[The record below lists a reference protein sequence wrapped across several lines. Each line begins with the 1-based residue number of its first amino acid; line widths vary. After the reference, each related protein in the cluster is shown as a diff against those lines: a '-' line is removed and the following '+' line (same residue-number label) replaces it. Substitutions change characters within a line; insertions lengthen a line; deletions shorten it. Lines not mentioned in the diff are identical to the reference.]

1 MHGRVEAP
9 HSNRRDID
17 NLRKLS
23 TYLLEYR
30 GRVALALGCLVMS
43 KLAIVAVPFVLKHIV
58 DTLDAGSNA
67 GNDVL
72 LVALGFVAAY
82 GLLRIAGSLFTELQ
96 NSLFSR
102 VRFRAMHELSN
113 RVLEHLHRLS
123 LAFHLER
130 KTGSITRDLSRGASS
145 LSTIA
150 NLLVFNIVPT
160 LAEFLL
166 VAAILLGGYG
176 WQYTAVVVLTVALYI
191 VYTLAF
197 SGWRMQFRHEMN
209 RLDSLANGRAVDS
222 LLNYETVK
230 YFGNEK
236 LETDAYDG
244 YMSDWADAGVKSQ
257 VTMSTLNFGQSAL
270 VSLGVTAILVLAARD
285 VAADTIT
292 LGDIVLINAM
302 MLQLFVP
309 LNMLGVV
316 YRGLQYALADMDLV
330 LRLLERTPEIR
341 DADKATEL
349 VVEAARIEFDDVRFA
364 YLEERPILK
373 GVSFTVEPGRK
384 VAVVGPSGSGKS
396 TLSRLLFRFY
406 DVDGGT
412 IRVSGTDVRTCTQ
425 ASLRHALG
433 VVPQDTVMFNDTI
446 RYNLAY
452 ADPDVDDAA
461 IDKAL
466 RRANLAGFVEQLPQG
481 LDTVVGERGLKLS
494 GGEKQRMAIARVIL
508 KDPPIIV
515 FDEATSSLDTRTE
528 QSILEGLDAVARRA
542 TSLVIAHRALH
553 RGRRRSDPRA
563 RCRRDRR
570 ARHARDAARRGRALR
585 EPVAPAAGRGGRRRR
600 RRAPGPRSRRAA
612 GRDLRHRPRVPGT
625 RCRGRRPAYSVPP
638 RTSCRNS
645 LRVLMSVR
653 KRPSIDE
660 VVIDEFCLP
669 TPRICMHR
677 WRAST
682 ITPTP
687 RPPVTVATA
696 SAISRVRFSWICSRR
711 AYMSAMRAILDK
723 PITRPGAGRRRG
735 TCR

>member
-1 MHGRVEAP
+1 MVGRVEAP
-9 HSNRRDID
+9 HSNRRDLD

-23 TYLLEYR
+23 TYLFEYR
-30 GRVALALGCLVMS
+30 GRVALALGCLVLS
-43 KLAIVAVPFVLKHIV
+43 KLAIVSVPFVLKRIV
-58 DTLDAGSNA
+58 NTLDADAA
-67 GNDVL
+67 GEAEAEAGVAVGDTLFGLAADDVL

-96 NSLFSR
+96 NALFSR
-102 VRFRAMHELSN
+102 VRYRAMHELSN
-113 RVLEHLHRLS
+113 RVLAHLHRLS

-176 WQYTAVVVLTVALYI
+176 WQYTAVVLLTVVLYV

-230 YFGNEK
+230 YFGNER
-236 LETDAYDG
+236 LETEAYDRH
-244 YMSDWADAGVKSQ
+244 MSDWADAGVKSQ
-257 VTMSTLNFGQSAL
+257 VTMSTLNFGQAAL
-270 VSLGVTAILVLAARD
+270 VSLGVTAIMVLAARD
-285 VAADTIT
+285 VAAGTIT

-309 LNMLGVV
+309 LNVLGVV

-341 DADKATEL
+341 DADDAAAL
-349 VVEAARIEFDDVRFA
+349 VVTEARVEFDDVRFA

-373 GVSFTVEPGRK
+373 GVSFTVEPGQK
-384 VAVVGPSGSGKS
+384 VAVVGPSGAGKS

-406 DVDGGT
+406 DVDGGA
-412 IRVSGTDVRTCTQ
+412 IRVSGTDVRDCTQ
-425 ASLRHALG
+425 NSLRAALG

-452 ADPDVDDAA
+452 AHPDTKRAHDGDIPIDDAA
-461 IDKAL
+461 VGEAL
-466 RRANLAGFVEQLPQG
+466 RRANLAEFVERLPDG

-542 TSLVIAHRALH
+542 TSLVIAHRLSTVVDADQILVLDAGEIVE
-553 RGRRRSDPRA
+553 RGTHETLLEAGGLYASLWRLQQGGEGGEDDLAIDP
-563 RCRRDRR
+563 
-570 ARHARDAARRGRALR
+570 
-585 EPVAPAAGRGGRRRR
+585 PAG
-600 RRAPGPRSRRAA
+600 
-612 GRDLRHRPRVPGT
+612 
-625 RCRGRRPAYSVPP
+625 
-638 RTSCRNS
+638 
-645 LRVLMSVR
+645 
-653 KRPSIDE
+653 
-660 VVIDEFCLP
+660 
-669 TPRICMHR
+669 
-677 WRAST
+677 ASS
-682 ITPTP
+682 
-687 RPPVTVATA
+687 ATA
-696 SAISRVRFSWICSRR
+696 
-711 AYMSAMRAILDK
+711 
-723 PITRPGAGRRRG
+723 
-735 TCR
+735 

>member
-1 MHGRVEAP
+1 MAGRIEAP
-9 HSNRRDID
+9 HSNRRDLE

-23 TYLLEYR
+23 SYLFEYR

-43 KLAIVAVPFVLKHIV
+43 KLAVVAVPFVLKRIV
-58 DTLDAGSNA
+58 DTLDAGTGGAAPGAPGGEA
-67 GNDVL
+67 GGAGEVGAGGAPGEALGANEVL

-113 RVLEHLHRLS
+113 RVLAQLHRLS

-176 WQYTAVVVLTVALYI
+176 WQYTAVVLLTVALYVI
-191 VYTLAF
+191 YTLAF

-236 LETDAYDG
+236 LEADAYDRHMG
-244 YMSDWADAGVKSQ
+244 DWADAGVKSQ
-257 VTMSTLNFGQSAL
+257 VTMSTLNFGQAAL
-270 VSLGVTAILVLAARD
+270 VSVGVTAIMLLAARD
-285 VAADTIT
+285 VAAGAIT

-330 LRLLERTPEIR
+330 LRLLERAPEITDR
-341 DADKATEL
+341 DDAVTLL
-349 VVEAARIEFDDVRFA
+349 VEEARVEFDEVRFA
-364 YLEERPILK
+364 YLAERPILK
-373 GVSFTVEPGRK
+373 GVSFTVEPGQK

-406 DVDGGT
+406 DVDAGT
-412 IRVSGTDVRTCTQ
+412 IRVSGADIRTCTQ
-425 ASLRHALG
+425 ASLRRALG

-452 ADPDVDDAA
+452 ADADVDDAT
-461 IDKAL
+461 IGEAL
-466 RRANLAGFVEQLPQG
+466 RRANLAGFVERLPDG

-508 KDPPIIV
+508 KNPPVIV

-542 TSLVIAHRALH
+542 TSLVIAHRLSTVVDADQIIVLDAGEIVE
-553 RGRRRSDPRA
+553 RGTHETLLEAGGLYADLWRLQQ
-563 RCRRDRR
+563 
-570 ARHARDAARRGRALR
+570 GGE
-585 EPVAPAAGRGGRRRR
+585 EPAPPPLA
-600 RRAPGPRSRRAA
+600 
-612 GRDLRHRPRVPGT
+612 VP
-625 RCRGRRPAYSVPP
+625 RPA
-638 RTSCRNS
+638 
-645 LRVLMSVR
+645 
-653 KRPSIDE
+653 
-660 VVIDEFCLP
+660 
-669 TPRICMHR
+669 
-677 WRAST
+677 
-682 ITPTP
+682 
-687 RPPVTVATA
+687 TA
-696 SAISRVRFSWICSRR
+696 
-711 AYMSAMRAILDK
+711 
-723 PITRPGAGRRRG
+723 
-735 TCR
+735 